1 MYAEAETG
9 GHARL
14 SGQDHEGFPPGD
26 DLALARLI
34 SLVERDSA
42 QVPRIMQALSSQTG
56 KAYRIGITGP
66 PGAGKSTLV
75 NGLTTLLRERGS
87 SVAVLAVDPTSPFKG
102 GAILGDR
109 VRMQKHY
116 TDEGVF
122 IRSLATRGVKGGL
135 TGTIG
140 EIIDLVDAAGK
151 DYILLETVGVGQGEL
166 DIDGHVDTI
175 AVVLVP
181 GTGDSIQ
188 FMKAGIMEIAD
199 IFVVNKSDLAGAD
212 ELVNNLSVTID
223 LAKKGEQWQIPV
235 LKCRAD
241 RNAGIKELL
250 DQILLHRQLLES
262 SGLLQEKRGR
272 QRLQQFQV
280 LLEQRIL
287 EDIRSKILTE
297 SGIKKL
303 GEKIEKGEMSPYA
316 ALSSVMQTGL
326 PSLYGKKTRNSSEKR
341 SKK

>member
-1 MYAEAETG
+1 MHAKADSG
-9 GHARL
+9 GCVHL
-14 SGQDHEGFPPGD
+14 SGQDIRGLPPGD
-26 DLALARLI
+26 DLTLARLI
-34 SLVERDSA
+34 SLVESGSA
-42 QVPRIMQALSSQTG
+42 QVPEIMKSLSSQTG

-135 TGTIG
+135 TGAIG

-151 DYILLETVGVGQGEL
+151 NYILLETVGVGQGEL
-166 DIDGHVDTI
+166 DIVGHVDTVV
-175 AVVLVP
+175 VVLVP

-188 FMKAGIMEIAD
+188 TMKAGIMEIAD
-199 IFVVNKSDLAGAD
+199 IFVVNKSDLAGTD
-212 ELVNNLSVTID
+212 ELVNNLNVTID
-223 LAKKGEQWQIPV
+223 LVKKGEQWQIPG

-241 RNAGIKELL
+241 RNEGTKELL
-250 DQILLHRQLLES
+250 DQILWHKQLLES
-262 SGLLQEKRGR
+262 HGLLE
-272 QRLQQFQV
+272 
-280 LLEQRIL
+280 
-287 EDIRSKILTE
+287 
-297 SGIKKL
+297 
-303 GEKIEKGEMSPYA
+303 
-316 ALSSVMQTGL
+316 
-326 PSLYGKKTRNSSEKR
+326 
-341 SKK
+341 

>member
-1 MYAEAETG
+1 
-9 GHARL
+9 L
-14 SGQDHEGFPPGD
+14 SGQDIRGLPPGD
-26 DLALARLI
+26 DLTLARLI
-34 SLVERDSA
+34 SLVESGSA
-42 QVPRIMQALSSQTG
+42 QVPEIMKSLSSQTG

-135 TGTIG
+135 TGAIG

-151 DYILLETVGVGQGEL
+151 NYILLETVGVGQGEL
-166 DIDGHVDTI
+166 DIVGHVDTVV
-175 AVVLVP
+175 VVLVP

-188 FMKAGIMEIAD
+188 TMKAGIMEIAD
-199 IFVVNKSDLAGAD
+199 IFVVNKSDLAGTD
-212 ELVNNLSVTID
+212 ELVNNLNVTID
-223 LAKKGEQWQIPV
+223 LVKKGEQWQIPV

-241 RNAGIKELL
+241 RNEGTKELL
-250 DQILLHRQLLES
+250 DQILWHKQLLES
-262 SGLLQEKRGR
+262 HGLLEKRRGR
-272 QRLQQFQV
+272 QRLEQFHTM
-280 LLEQRIL
+280 LEQKIL

-297 SGIKKL
+297 ERIRVIT
-303 GEKIEKGEMSPYA
+303 EKIDKGEMSPYA
-316 ALSSVMQTGL
+316 ALSLISEMVL
-326 PSLYGKKTRNSSEKR
+326 PSLYAKKTRNSSERR

>member
-1 MYAEAETG
+1 MSGRDTG
-9 GHARL
+9 
-14 SGQDHEGFPPGD
+14 GFPPGD
-26 DLALARLI
+26 DLTLARLI
-34 SLVERDSA
+34 SLVEKNSA
-42 QVPRIMQALSSQTG
+42 QVPEIMKSLSAHPG
-56 KAYRIGITGP
+56 KAYRLGITGP

-102 GAILGDR
+102 GALLGDR

-140 EIIDLVDAAGK
+140 EIIDLVDASGK

-166 DIDGHVDTI
+166 DIAGHVDTVV
-175 AVVLVP
+175 VVLVP
-181 GTGDSIQ
+181 GSGDSIQ

-223 LAKKGEQWQIPV
+223 LAKKGEPWQIPV

-241 RNAGIKELL
+241 VNEGTKELL
-250 DQILLHRQLLES
+250 DQTLLHRRMLES
-262 SGLLQEKRGR
+262 SGLLEKRRGR

-287 EDIRSKILTE
+287 EDIRAKILAE
-297 SGIKKL
+297 DEVKKI
-303 GEKIEKGEMSPYA
+303 GGKIEKGEISPYA
-316 ALSSVMQTGL
+316 ALSRIIETVL
-326 PSLYGKKTRNSSEKR
+326 PSLFGKETRNSSEKR

>member
-1 MYAEAETG
+1 M
-9 GHARL
+9 
-14 SGQDHEGFPPGD
+14 SGQDIRGLPPGD
-26 DLALARLI
+26 DLTLARLI
-34 SLVERDSA
+34 SLVESGSA
-42 QVPRIMQALSSQTG
+42 QVPEIMKSLSSQTG

-135 TGTIG
+135 TGAIG

-151 DYILLETVGVGQGEL
+151 NYILLETVGVGQGEL
-166 DIDGHVDTI
+166 DIVGHVDTVV
-175 AVVLVP
+175 VVLVP

-188 FMKAGIMEIAD
+188 TMKAGIMEIAD
-199 IFVVNKSDLAGAD
+199 IFVVNKSDLAGTD
-212 ELVNNLSVTID
+212 ELVNNLNVTID
-223 LAKKGEQWQIPV
+223 LVKKGEQWQIPV

-241 RNAGIKELL
+241 RNEGTKELL
-250 DQILLHRQLLES
+250 DQILWHKQLLES
-262 SGLLQEKRGR
+262 HGLLEKRRGR
-272 QRLQQFQV
+272 QRLEQFHTM
-280 LLEQRIL
+280 LEQKIL

-297 SGIKKL
+297 ERIRVIT
-303 GEKIEKGEMSPYA
+303 EKIDKGEMSPYA
-316 ALSSVMQTGL
+316 ALSLISEMVL
-326 PSLYGKKTRNSSEKR
+326 PSLYAKKTRNSSERR